1 MQRPWRPTG
10 AEAAGWFA
18 VWVVVGAAYAT
29 GLAGALTVGIVLVP
43 IAIVATVVLVGRRA
57 ALVGAPGAG
66 VGAGAVLF
74 YLAYVNRAGPGLV
87 CTRIAAGAGMRCVD
101 ETSPWPWLA
110 AGVVVVLVAVV
121 VFGVLVRRRRL

>member
-1 MQRPWRPTG
+1 MQRPWRPPG
-10 AEAAGWFA
+10 AEAAGWLA
-18 VWVVVGAAYAT
+18 LWAAVGAAYAA
-29 GLAGALTVGIVLVP
+29 GLAGALSVGIVLVP
-43 IAIVATVVLVGRRA
+43 VAIVATVVLVGRRA

-66 VGAGAVLF
+66 VGVAAVLF

-110 AGVVVVLVAVV
+110 AGVVVVAAAVA
-121 VFGVLVRRRRL
+121 VFGVLVRRRRI